1 MNLIQVINGTKSY
14 GARKLFDEINVSID
28 DQDQI
33 GLIGPNG
40 AGKSS
45 FFKILVGKLELDG
58 GEIIRKQGLRI
69 GYLEQ
74 ESTWDLDMTPEQEF
88 EKNSKVPIWE
98 FKKMA
103 PALDLKD
110 SHFSIPLRKL
120 SGGYRMRFKILS
132 LIAEQPDLLLL
143 DEPTNYLD
151 LESVITLENFLQN
164 YSKAYMIISHDR
176 EFLKRTTSY
185 TVEIEQGDVS
195 KFPGHIDDYFEQKQ
209 MLQQQAVLEAENIK
223 AKRKHI
229 ESFIERFKAKATKA
243 KQAQSRMKMLEKMEN
258 VEVKDLPIKARIQIP
273 APYNTGKEVIQIIK
287 CKIGYSSEKVLVQN
301 VDMVIRRGDKIAVV
315 GVNGIGKSTLLKTLS
330 EKIPTLAGDIILGLN
345 VKISYYAQHV
355 WEELSED
362 DTVLGALQGVA
373 HPECIRQDILNIAGS
388 LLFRGDDV
396 YKKIKVLSGGER
408 ARVALGQC
416 LLKKNPVLMLDEPT
430 NHLDFDTVEALT
442 QALEKFEGTVIIVSH
457 DRSFVR
463 RVGLKIIEI
472 DSGQL
477 HFYPGTYDDYVWSQ
491 SQKLLNSG
499 NSKNQENNAK
509 TAAKTTAKINQ
520 AQQMN
525 MNSSLN
531 ADGNKKF
538 NYKDET
544 KRLETTIKQTIKD
557 ITNIE
562 IKISDLNKSIEKINF
577 EFSTNQI
584 PPDHRRQ
591 AQIDMQNMSAQ
602 LLELEE
608 SMLKKMELQIQ
619 LEEEL
624 KNLKAI

>member
-273 APYNTGKEVIQIIK
+273 APYNTGKDVIQIIK

-472 DSGQL
+472 DNGQL

>member
-74 ESTWDLDMTPEQEF
+74 ESTWDLDMTPEQEL